1 MHKLYSLENTDDCPG
16 NECQNNATCVDK
28 VNEYACLCN
37 FCCCCHIKNYRINIL
52 FIDFRT
58 QKSYNS
64 NIVAYLSSYCQ
75 VRDPSLT
82 TKPPLTT
89 QQLLQS
95 SQAPEAVTKLIITP
109 QTAKDSDISLL
120 MLIALSATL
129 LVSVIPLSIILVCLI
144 KRKSRRPHIEMTK
157 TVLVSSRI
165 YQGLFQW

>member
-1 MHKLYSLENTDDCPG
+1 M
-16 NECQNNATCVDK
+16 
-28 VNEYACLCN
+28 
-37 FCCCCHIKNYRINIL
+37 

-89 QQLLQS
+89 QQNLKS
-95 SQAPEAVTKLIITP
+95 SPAPEAETKLIITQ
-109 QTAKDSDISLL
+109 QTAKDSDRSLL

-165 YQGLFQW
+165 YQGLFNPVFSGWKSGNVGRYVSFLLIQVPACLAKYLLHGTDRFTTNLVLWW